1 MTSTGS
7 FKTKVKF
14 HNKIKKNK
22 PQTFQALYKA
32 VKVEDIRKKVAQ
44 MDRHAM
50 QRLIAAYEAGKPLD
64 LTNVLKHELVSV
76 PPSIFKR
83 ETDGWFSA

>member
-1 MTSTGS
+1 MTSTAS

-22 PQTFQALYKA
+22 PQTFQALHKA
-32 VKVEDIRKKVAQ
+32 VKVEDIRKIVAQ
-44 MDRHAM
+44 IDSHAM
-50 QRLIAAYEAGKPLD
+50 QRLIAAGKPLD

-76 PPSIFKR
+76 PLSIFQH